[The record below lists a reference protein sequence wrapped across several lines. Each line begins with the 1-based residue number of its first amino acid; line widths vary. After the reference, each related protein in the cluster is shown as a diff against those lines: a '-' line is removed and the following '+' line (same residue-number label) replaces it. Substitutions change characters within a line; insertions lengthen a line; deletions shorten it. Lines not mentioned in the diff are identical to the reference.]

1 MWQQLIK
8 MVNIL
13 ISEYERLLALG
24 QKKRAILI
32 AVDFKSLEAVLKE
45 EQDVIASIAKSEE
58 ARKAA
63 LKKLS
68 SDCKNISSATKMTD
82 LYQVCPPA
90 LTAELKECNERLGR
104 IVQKNTEASEANKFL
119 ISAALSAVEYHLNV
133 LGETK
138 ASPVYGATGSEQ
150 FSKSKKFDFEA

>member
-8 MVNIL
+8 TVNRL
-13 ISEYERLLALG
+13 IDEYERLLVLG

-32 AVDFKSLEAVLKE
+32 AVDFKSLEAILKE
-45 EQDVIASIAKSEE
+45 EQNVVASIAKCEE
-58 ARKAA
+58 ARQAV
-63 LKKLS
+63 LKRLS
-68 SDCKNISSATKMTD
+68 SGCGNISSATKMTD
-82 LYQVCPPA
+82 LYHVCPPNLA
-90 LTAELKECNERLGR
+90 AELKDCNGRLSQ

-119 ISAALSAVEYHLNV
+119 ISAALTAVEYHLNII
-133 LGETK
+133 GGTK

>member
-8 MVNIL
+8 AINIL
-13 ISEYERLLALG
+13 IDEYERLLVLG

-45 EQDVIASIAKSEE
+45 EQIVVASITKSEE
-58 ARKAA
+58 ARQAV

-68 SDCKNISSATKMTD
+68 FDCGNISSATKMTD
-82 LYQVCPPA
+82 LYRVCPPQLA
-90 LTAELKECNERLGR
+90 AELKDCNGRLSR

-119 ISAALSAVEYHLNV
+119 ISAALNAVEYHLNII
-133 LGETK
+133 GGTK
-138 ASPVYGATGSEQ
+138 ASPVYGATGNEQ